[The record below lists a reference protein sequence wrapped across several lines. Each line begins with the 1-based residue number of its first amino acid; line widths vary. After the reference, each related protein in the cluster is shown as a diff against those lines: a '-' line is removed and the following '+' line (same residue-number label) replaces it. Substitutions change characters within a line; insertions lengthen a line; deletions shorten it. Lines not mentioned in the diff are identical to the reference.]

1 MDKNTIETVGA
12 VTNYYTTP
20 VSTAPLIQNI
30 SEGNAINAAVSS
42 LQAAGGVWEMFGKQL
57 PSLHLAGRS
66 IPVGGMALGGA
77 GLVTDITN
85 MSDTYNATGKVQ
97 ASDIYSAA
105 SNISAIAGAAA
116 MAGAAAAA
124 SPALLIGAGLLAVGG
139 AALTVM
145 SMHESSEVDVDALM
159 KDLKES
165 YDELSDSIGDVFQEI
180 GNVISD
186 RLTDARDFVE
196 WLKDTAQDAFAK
208 LMEEIEDGFEFI
220 GDKVN
225 DLYNDARNWVQRS
238 DPLTLDLDGDGL
250 ETTGIDSANPIL
262 FDHDGDGTA
271 NATGWVKPDDG
282 YLVLDRNENGL
293 IDNGTELFGDSTPL
307 LDENGDVVG
316 QAADGFAAL
325 AAEDTNGD
333 GIVDANDANWDKL
346 RVWQDLNSD
355 GKTDEGEL
363 KTLEELG
370 VAGFHVAKEENNQVL
385 ANGNAIADLGSYI
398 KTDGSE
404 GALGEVTGNMADID
418 LADNPFYR
426 KFDDSIPLTEQAE
439 ALPNMQGTDNTNPKQ
454 SKRTLF
460 RDISQIWMA
469 KKRLQ

>member
-1 MDKNTIETVGA
+1 M
-12 VTNYYTTP
+12 
-20 VSTAPLIQNI
+20 
-30 SEGNAINAAVSS
+30 
-42 LQAAGGVWEMFGKQL
+42 
-57 PSLHLAGRS
+57 
-66 IPVGGMALGGA
+66 
-77 GLVTDITN
+77 
-85 MSDTYNATGKVQ
+85 
-97 ASDIYSAA
+97 
-105 SNISAIAGAAA
+105 
-116 MAGAAAAA
+116 
-124 SPALLIGAGLLAVGG
+124 
-139 AALTVM
+139 TVM
-145 SMHESSEVDVDALM
+145 SMREGSTIDVDSLM
-159 KDLKES
+159 EGFKENFNNII
-165 YDELSDSIGDVFQEI
+165 DAGGDKVSDAFQEI
-180 GNVISD
+180 DDFFSD
-186 RLTDARDFVE
+186 RFSDLRDFGD
-196 WLKDTAQDAFAK
+196 WLKETAQDAFAK
-208 LMEEIEDGFEFI
+208 LMEEIEDGFESI

-225 DLYNDARNWVQRS
+225 DLYNDARNWIQRS

-250 ETTGIDSANPIL
+250 ETTGIDPTNPIL

-307 LDENGDVVG
+307 LDENGEIVG

-370 VAGFHVAKEENNQVL
+370 IAGFHVEKEENSQIL
-385 ANGNAIADLGSYI
+385 SNGNAIADLGSYI

-426 KFDDSIPLTEQAE
+426 EFDDSIPLTEQAE
-439 ALPNMQGTDNTNPKQ
+439 ALPNMQGTDNMCKLASTYALKNWN
-454 SKRTLF
+454 
-460 RDISQIWMA
+460 ISGEEA
-469 KKRLQ
+469 SSRRVAA